1 MTTTS
6 FPSLASLRALSASRR
21 RGFVAGSTWSLVVD
35 RDLDRMAAELL
46 VLSHA
51 DTERLTTSPASVAR
65 PVALRERVA
74 RALSSARHAGTTPR
88 PRAS

>member
-1 MTTTS
+1 MSTTL
-6 FPSLASLRALSASRR
+6 FPSLGSLRALAARRR
-21 RGFVAGSTWSLVVD
+21 RGFVAGSTWSSVVD

-51 DTERLTTSPASVAR
+51 DAERLAGTVEPAAR
-65 PVALRERVA
+65 PVAHERVTRSLRQA
-74 RALSSARHAGTTPR
+74 RPARTTPR

>member
-1 MTTTS
+1 MSTTP
-6 FPSLASLRALSASRR
+6 FPSLGSLRALAASRR
-21 RGFVAGSTWSLVVD
+21 RGFVAGSTWSSVVD

-51 DTERLTTSPASVAR
+51 DAEHLAATAEPAVR
-65 PVALRERVA
+65 PLALPHRVA
-74 RALSSARHAGTTPR
+74 RAFSHARPARTAPR